1 MGKAKFKLSTHRLE
15 QLLGLPY
22 TARITDVIQ
31 IDSEYCPKDIII
43 YVEHTDFPENSE
55 AIEIFP
61 VWNDVTRKEF
71 MGWGI
76 LTTSE
81 GTDNKY
87 HSIMQFVWVD
97 GEEKLTLDKC
107 THAVYNINS

>member
-61 VWNDVTRKEF
+61 VWNDINRKEF
-71 MGWGI
+71 VGWGI
-76 LTTSE
+76 PKTS
-81 GTDNKY
+81 GDTDNKSN
-87 HSIMQFVWVD
+87 SIMQFVWT
-97 GEEKLTLDKC
+97 E
-107 THAVYNINS
+107 

>member
-61 VWNDVTRKEF
+61 VWNDINRKEF
-71 MGWGI
+71 VGWGI
-76 LTTSE
+76 PKTS
-81 GTDNKY
+81 GDTDNKSN
-87 HSIMQFVWVD
+87 SIMQFVWT
-97 GEEKLTLDKC
+97 EKID
-107 THAVYNINS
+107 S

>member
-61 VWNDVTRKEF
+61 VWNDINRKEF
-71 MGWGI
+71 VGWGI
-76 LTTSE
+76 PKTSGDIFHE
-81 GTDNKY
+81 FDPGNWF
-87 HSIMQFVWVD
+87 MWM
-97 GEEKLTLDKC
+97 G
-107 THAVYNINS
+107 

>member
-61 VWNDVTRKEF
+61 VWNDINRKEF
-71 MGWGI
+71 VGWGI
-76 LTTSE
+76 PKTY
-81 GTDNKY
+81 GNTDNKSN
-87 HSIMQFVWVD
+87 SIMQFVWT
-97 GEEKLTLDKC
+97 E
-107 THAVYNINS
+107 